1 MRKRNIRWLMDE
13 LALWERDAVV
23 DGETAGRIRQ
33 RYAGQLGSGRSLALT
48 AFGILGALL
57 VGAGILL
64 LLAHNWADLPRA
76 VRTGLAI
83 LPMVVAQ
90 VLALE
95 GLIKGRDGA
104 GWREGVGLFWF
115 LTIGG
120 AVAMVSQVYHLPGS
134 FDRFMLAWSLL
145 ALPAFLVL
153 RSSVAAVFYLAAATA
168 WAFDRMDHGNQ
179 ELWYWALLAGALP
192 LCWSNFRH
200 RRFSAASS
208 LLGWAMAVALGIG
221 TGITLVRA
229 VPGLWVIIFS
239 AWSAIFL
246 LLDQRYFRDATS
258 VGHRPFLFFGVLG
271 ALIMTLV
278 LTYEMPW
285 REIGWHHY
293 HARDEVWRQVLDPV
307 LALGLAGAAVTL
319 LMLERRRLRPSRIA
333 LALLPV
339 LSIAVYAL
347 SAAARQH
354 GWAMLVFNLYALAVG
369 LLLLVDGFRHVKGG
383 DVNAGLLAIG
393 ALVVLRFF
401 DSDQDILVRGVVFV
415 LLGVAFLAVNLVLA
429 RKKARSV

>member
-1 MRKRNIRWLMDE
+1 MAEVTM
-13 LALWERDAVV
+13 WERDALV

-33 RYAGQLGSGRSLALT
+33 RYAGSLGSGRNLALT
-48 AFGILGALL
+48 AFGLLGALL

-90 VLALE
+90 GLAVA
-95 GLIKGRDGA
+95 GLLKGREGA

-134 FDRFMLAWSLL
+134 FDRFLLTWCLL
-145 ALPAFLVL
+145 ALPALLVL
-153 RSSVAAVFYLAAATA
+153 RSSVAAVFYLAAAAA
-168 WAFDRMDHGNQ
+168 WAIDRMDHGNQ

-200 RRFSAASS
+200 QRFSVASA
-208 LLGWAMAVALGIG
+208 LLGWAMAVALSVG
-221 TGITLVRA
+221 TAITLVRA

-246 LLDQRYFRDATS
+246 LLDQRYFRAAPS
-258 VGHRPFLFFGVLG
+258 AGHRPFLYFGVLG
-271 ALIMTLV
+271 ALVMTLV

-307 LALGLAGAAVTL
+307 LALVLAGAAVTL
-319 LMLERRRLRPSRIA
+319 LMLERRHLKPSRIA

-339 LSIAVYAL
+339 LSIAVYTL

-369 LLLLVDGFRHVKGG
+369 LLLLVDGFRHVKGS

-401 DSDQDILVRGVVFV
+401 DGDQNILVRGVVFV
-415 LLGVAFLAVNLVLA
+415 LLGVAFLVVNLVLA